1 MAAFT
6 LSRLCGRKTGFI
18 FSESLFSGFTQQNY
32 TNRVYALQKLATGC
46 FIRRQSDFTS
56 DKSSNITKRGSNPP
70 EITSENQEFPQ
81 SKLLKVAIIGEAN
94 SGKST
99 LTNCL
104 IGEKV
109 CAVTAVPHTTRRQT
123 IGVFTVGDS
132 QIVLLDTPGIVNIPE
147 ARRLKM
153 SRQHM
158 RAPREALHDA
168 DLIAVLIDATDRK
181 RNRTIHETILTSL
194 ENHPDL
200 PSILILNKI
209 DNVKTKSVLLEIANT
224 LLQDREKDDWGYK
237 SVGGWS
243 KFEHVF
249 MVSAKTGDGVDE
261 LTEYFAVKSK
271 PSEWLFPADVCTD
284 QNFEQIMQE
293 IFREKLLLLYE
304 HEIPWQIRQVS
315 VLCEAREGHWRIHHK
330 LYCRKKSQRRCVLE
344 KLDQLRGL
352 VLEDLEKIVGQ
363 QVDLT
368 VDVSYSEKVGFDTP
382 LHRY

>member
-6 LSRLCGRKTGFI
+6 LLRLCGWKTGFI
-18 FSESLFSGFTQQNY
+18 FRESIFTVFTQRNC
-32 TNRVYALQKLATGC
+32 TNRVYAMQKLATGC
-46 FIRRQSDFTS
+46 SIRRQSNFTS
-56 DKSSNITKRGSNPP
+56 DESSNRTERDSNPP
-70 EITSENQEFPQ
+70 KNTSKSQESPQ

-104 IGEKV
+104 IGEKI

-132 QIVLLDTPGIVNIPE
+132 QIVLLDTPGIVNLPE

-153 SRQHM
+153 SREHM
-158 RAPREALHDA
+158 RAPSEALHDA

-181 RNRTIHETILTSL
+181 RNKTIHETILTSL

-209 DNVKTKSVLLEIANT
+209 DNVKTKSVLLEVAST

-249 MVSAKTGDGVDE
+249 MISAKTEDGVDE
-261 LTEYFAVKSK
+261 LKEYFAVKSK
-271 PSEWLFPADVCTD
+271 PSEWLFSADACTD

-304 HEIPWQIRQVS
+304 HEIPWQIRQVGS
-315 VLCEAREGHWRIHHK
+315 KHFL
-330 LYCRKKSQRRCVLE
+330 
-344 KLDQLRGL
+344 
-352 VLEDLEKIVGQ
+352 
-363 QVDLT
+363 
-368 VDVSYSEKVGFDTP
+368 
-382 LHRY
+382 